1 MLIYIESCYRI
12 RLNTSVKY
20 KGCNYLF
27 CHGLF
32 IFNKMFDF
40 FKKKRK
46 HTEFLFSNCEAFK
59 VLDLRSC
66 PSCCCSFTRQC
77 SMYSSHLKTRRVLS
91 QRRWVRLRG
100 QAKDVRNGFDYLKKL
115 SDEIEII
122 PHTLQKKCDYSSHWL
137 YNRVALGSP
146 FWMIW
151 PKSFFDKSLSKW
163 FAWNQW
169 SAQLVESVLK
179 WKTSA

>member
-100 QAKDVRNGFDYLKKL
+100 QAKDVRNGFDYLKKFCL
-115 SDEIEII
+115 FGWFDPSHFLTNPFRNGLPGISEARDSSSQFWNGKP
-122 PHTLQKKCDYSSHWL
+122 PHNFKCMLFAVNSQAGKLLCYSK
-137 YNRVALGSP
+137 
-146 FWMIW
+146 I
-151 PKSFFDKSLSKW
+151 
-163 FAWNQW
+163 
-169 SAQLVESVLK
+169 
-179 WKTSA
+179 